1 MKRRNELKTILRKA
15 MPYLKEQFGISAIGI
30 FGSYIRD
37 EASPESDLDILVEFS
52 RPIGWEIV
60 ELSDYLENLLEIK
73 VDLVTKQ
80 SLHPII
86 RSRILEEVQ
95 YA

>member
-1 MKRRNELKTILRKA
+1 MKRHNEITIILRQA
-15 MPYLKEQFGISAIGI
+15 MPFLKEQFGIREIGI
-30 FGSYIRD
+30 FGSYTRD

-60 ELSDYLENLLEIK
+60 ELNEYLENLLGVKIN
-73 VDLVTKQ
+73 LVTKQ
-80 SLHPII
+80 SLHPTI
-86 RSRILEEVQ
+86 RSRILEEVH

>member
-1 MKRRNELKTILRKA
+1 

>member
-1 MKRRNELKTILRKA
+1 MKRYDEIRTILRRA
-15 MPYLKEQFGISAIGI
+15 MLYLTEQFGIREIGI

-37 EASPESDLDILVEFS
+37 EAGPESDLDILVEFS
-52 RPIGWEIV
+52 RPIGWDIV
-60 ELSDYLENLLEIK
+60 ELNEYLENLIDLR
-73 VDLVTKQ
+73 VDLVTKN
-80 SLHPII
+80 SLHPAI